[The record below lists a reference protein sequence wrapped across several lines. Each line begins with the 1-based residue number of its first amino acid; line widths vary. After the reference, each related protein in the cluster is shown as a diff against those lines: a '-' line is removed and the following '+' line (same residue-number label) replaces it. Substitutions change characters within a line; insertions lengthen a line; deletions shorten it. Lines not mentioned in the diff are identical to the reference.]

1 MILIFYFC
9 KINLKMLIQKQIL
22 LFIFNLFIAS
32 LLIGQTDQENL
43 SDIERGEL
51 ILKNL
56 EKGVLLVKIPTG
68 SNKINVINRLL
79 TKDEGNAQLR
89 KQYYD
94 EIYRVAK
101 IQRNLMLGF
110 EEFYSFSPFIGV
122 YDTNYIKVLKNP
134 NLKGVFID
142 ANLNVVKDYSLQ
154 GKTFATFR
162 EDQLFYN
169 ETSAHEGFTLSDNI
183 GLVPNHPLGL
193 GIPYKFKRHT
203 VMPVGGIFSRADCSM
218 EFFTRYN
225 YKVLDRNPYYAI
237 VKMLQIKLEIYGR
250 YLQCRS

>member
-1 MILIFYFC
+1 MIPIFYFC

-22 LFIFNLFIAS
+22 LFIFNLFIAT

-51 ILKNL
+51 ILENL

-68 SNKINVINRLL
+68 SNKINVINKLL
-79 TKDEGNAQLR
+79 AKNEGNAQLR

-101 IQRNLMLGF
+101 IQRDLMHGF
-110 EEFYSFSPFIGV
+110 QEFYSFSPFIGV

-134 NLKGVFID
+134 NLNGVFID
-142 ANLNVVKDYSLQ
+142 ADLKEVKDYSLQ

-162 EDQLFYN
+162 EDQFFYD
-169 ETSAHEGFTLSDNI
+169 ETRSHEGFTLSDNI

-193 GIPYKFKRHT
+193 GIPYKFKRHP
-203 VMPVGGIFSRADCSM
+203 VMPVGGALSRLDCSM

-225 YKVLDRNPYYAI
+225 YKALDRNPYYAV
-237 VKMLQIKLEIYGR
+237 VKMLQIKLELYGG
-250 YLQCRS
+250 YLQCR